1 MRYRDVVM
9 KTLTQT
15 FRYSGLVLLLGTV
28 SLSAQS
34 CAAVNTFGNA
44 STHAVNASGE
54 VLASGAASVK
64 GSVEAA
70 SAVVAVPVWMSGA
83 VVTAGGAVSSA
94 VGDAASK
101 GGESAMHGA
110 EKLWDFSTGDASQRP
125 MLDRDRGVPTAP
137 AAIEKPSARAKDPSP
152 AEALKRS

>member
-1 MRYRDVVM
+1 M
-9 KTLTQT
+9 KIITSTV
-15 FRYSGLVLLLGTV
+15 RYSGLILALGTM

-34 CAAVNTFGNA
+34 CAAVNTLGNA

-54 VLASGAASVK
+54 ALASGAASVK
-64 GSVEAA
+64 GSVQAA

-83 VVTAGGAVSSA
+83 VVTAGGAVSNA
-94 VGDAASK
+94 VGEAASK
-101 GGESAMHGA
+101 GGEAAMQGA

-125 MLDRDRGVPTAP
+125 TLDHDRGVPPAP
-137 AAIEKPSARAKDPSP
+137 EKPSAKTKDLTP

>member
-1 MRYRDVVM
+1 MRYPGAEM

-28 SLSAQS
+28 GLSAQS
-34 CAAVNTFGNA
+34 CAAVNTLGNA

-54 VLASGAASVK
+54 GLASGAASVK
-64 GSVEAA
+64 GSVQAA

-83 VVTAGGAVSSA
+83 VVTAGGAVSTA
-94 VGDAASK
+94 IGDAATK
-101 GGESAMHGA
+101 GGESAMHGS

-125 MLDRDRGVPTAP
+125 MLDRARGVPTP
-137 AAIEKPSARAKDPSP
+137 PTAAEKPSAKAKDPSP